1 MVDLTPDLDGRTA
14 LVTGSA
20 TRVGRELLLR
30 LAAAGADVAVHYLTS
45 EAEAEATAAD
55 ARDRGASATV
65 VQGDVTEADDVD
77 AMVAAVEADLG
88 GVDVLCNVVGNF
100 PQGNWD
106 ELGPAAWRD
115 AYESCLMGTYLCSRA
130 VVPGMCDRG
139 WGRVVNFGVADA
151 ARDCATP
158 ENFPYFAAKKGVLMF
173 TRALA
178 ADTQFDGVTANAIS
192 PFAVENTVVDVDQES
207 LPRGRPASFDDVA
220 APVLFFCS
228 DAAAYV
234 SGQNVSVDGGRLPE
248 A

>member
-1 MVDLTPDLDGRTA
+1 VDDLAPDLDGRTA

-30 LAAAGADVAVHYLTS
+30 LADAGADVAVHYRTS
-45 EAEAEATAAD
+45 EAEAKQTATT
-55 ARDRGASATV
+55 ARDRGVAATV
-65 VQGDVTEADDVD
+65 VQGDVTEAEAVD
-77 AMVAAVEADLG
+77 AMVAAAEADLG

-115 AYESCLMGTYLCSRA
+115 AYESCLLGTYLCSRA
-130 VVPGMCDRG
+130 VVPGMRERG

-151 ARDCATP
+151 AHDHATP
-158 ENFPYFAAKKGVLMF
+158 QNFPYFAAKKGVLMF

-178 ADTQFDGVTANAIS
+178 YDTQDDGVTVNAVS
-192 PFAVENTVVDVDQES
+192 PFVVENSVVDVDEAS

-234 SGQNVSVDGGRLPE
+234 SGQNVAVDGGRLHE

>member
-1 MVDLTPDLDGRTA
+1 MLDLTPDLDGRAA

-30 LAAAGADVAVHYLTS
+30 LADAGADVAVHYRTS
-45 EAEAEATAAD
+45 ETAARD
-55 ARDRGASATV
+55 TAAAARDRGVEATV
-65 VQGDVTEADDVD
+65 VRGDVTD
-77 AMVAAVEADLG
+77 AAAVAALVEDAETALG

-100 PQGNWD
+100 PRGNWD
-106 ELGPAAWRD
+106 ELSPAEWRD

-130 VVPGMCDRG
+130 VVPGMRERG
-139 WGRVVNFGVADA
+139 WGRVVNFGAADA
-151 ARDCATP
+151 GHDHANP
-158 ENFPYFAAKKGVLMF
+158 LNFPYFAAKKGVLMF

-178 ADTQFDGVTANAIS
+178 YDTQDDGITVNAVS
-192 PFAVENTVVDVDQES
+192 PFLVENSVVDADEAS

-234 SGQNVSVDGGRLPE
+234 SGQNVAVDGGRLHE